1 MRRSFADTPTV
12 SVCRDGVS
20 NDYANRAWRVY
31 GEFSQFDLAL
41 TIIRSVSD
49 TVSPRY
55 SMTDQ
60 LENFIRELD
69 KAELHIHIE
78 GSLEPE
84 LMFELARLNDLS
96 LEYDSVEELRAKYD
110 FSNLQDFLDLYYA
123 GLQVLRT
130 EQDFYLLTRRYLEIV
145 TLENVS
151 AVELFFD
158 PQAHTERGIS
168 FDTCIRGILRAAR
181 EFQNDDFSV
190 SLIMCFL
197 RHLTEA
203 DAFRVLEEAEP
214 YRDAV
219 LGVGLDSSELGH
231 PPSKFRNVFDA
242 ARKQGYRLVAH
253 AGEEGPPEYVWEALD
268 ELGVERIDH
277 GNRALED
284 DALVQRLQ
292 TEKMALTMCPL
303 SNLKLCVVDDLTE
316 HPLKR
321 MLDLGL
327 NVTVNSDDPAYF
339 GGYLSS
345 NYMAVAKA
353 LQLSQDDLSEL
364 ARNSLNSTFTT

>member
-1 MRRSFADTPTV
+1 
-12 SVCRDGVS
+12 
-20 NDYANRAWRVY
+20 
-31 GEFSQFDLAL
+31 
-41 TIIRSVSD
+41 
-49 TVSPRY
+49 
-55 SMTDQ
+55 MTDQ

-110 FSNLQDFLDLYYA
+110 FANLQDFLDLYYA
-123 GLQVLRT
+123 GLQVLQT

-145 TLENVS
+145 RSENVS

-181 EFQNDDFSV
+181 EFQNDEFSV

-197 RHLTEA
+197 RHLPEA
-203 DAFRVLEEAEP
+203 DAFRALEQAEP
-214 YRDAV
+214 YREEI

-284 DALVQRLQ
+284 DALVQRLRD
-292 TEKMALTMCPL
+292 EKMALTMCPL

-353 LQLSQDDLSEL
+353 LQLSLDDLSEL
-364 ARNSLNSTFTT
+364 ARNSLNSTFTA